1 MTHIAKNA
9 IVDNHKNY
17 IIRKMIAMSN
27 FQTQAQSQWEN
38 ESINEE
44 ILAQSSSNN
53 SNNNKKSHHKIYIL
67 ITVFFIIALI
77 SIISVYTFAR
87 SIEGTWIRQ
96 ADDHTGAEGMA
107 VEVVKNGSVLE
118 GKVIAD
124 SDDPTKFKEGQIKW
138 FQLRKVGFGTYECF
152 DLCLDEE
159 TNAFYYDDTVSTL
172 TILSGGNTLILDA
185 PKHTKGAHQM
195 WVKQK

>member
-1 MTHIAKNA
+1 
-9 IVDNHKNY
+9 
-17 IIRKMIAMSN
+17 MSN

-38 ESINEE
+38 ESSNEK
-44 ILAQSSSNN
+44 ILAPSSSNS
-53 SNNNKKSHHKIYIL
+53 SNDNKKSHRKIYLFIA
-67 ITVFFIIALI
+67 ICFIIALI

-87 SIEGTWIRQ
+87 PIEGTWIRQ
-96 ADDHTGAEGMA
+96 ADDHIGAEGMA

-124 SDDPTKFKEGQIKW
+124 SDDPSKFKEGQIKW

-172 TILSGGNTLILDA
+172 TIMSGGNTLILDA
-185 PKHTKGAHQM
+185 PRHTMGAHQI